1 MSAADRPRNRLG
13 RLEPAA
19 LAGVM
24 SRDVV
29 LFRRYWKATTFSS
42 VVQPTIYLL
51 AFGLGF
57 GSLAPRVSHVDYVQ
71 YVATGVVAT
80 AVLFSSAFP
89 GMFNTFIRWQFQR
102 TYDALLAAPVDVE
115 ELVTAEILWIS
126 IRAGVYGLAPLAVGM
141 AFGLQF
147 QFGMLLVVLIGFVTG
162 FGFAAFGVT
171 IAAVAKTIDNFNY
184 VTSAVLTPMF
194 LVAGTFFP
202 VSTCPARPAHRGH
215 AQPSVS
221 LRRAGPRR
229 LAEHHQHRRSR
240 SCRGADRLR
249 GGDVA
254 RCHLAAREASD
265 QLIASGPSTRV
276 WPVGSFTVDDHL
288 VASWSEVRELD
299 GEPGDGVL
307 RRELDHRDV
316 TGVAG
321 SC

>member
-1 MSAADRPRNRLG
+1 MSTIRSRRLD
-13 RLEPAA
+13 PAA

-24 SRDVV
+24 SRDIV

-42 VVQPTIYLL
+42 IVQPTIYLL

-57 GSLAPRVSHVDYVQ
+57 GSLVSRVGHVKYVE

-126 IRAGVYGLAPLAVGM
+126 IRSGVYGLAPLIVGFF
-141 AFGLQF
+141 FGLSPQL
-147 QFGMLLVVLIGFVTG
+147 GMLLVIPIGIVTG
-162 FGFAAFGVT
+162 FGFAAFGVL

-202 VSTCPARPAHRGH
+202 ISSLPHGLRTI
-215 AQPSVS
+215 AQFNPLYHCVALVRDVS
-221 LRRAGPRR
+221 LNTIVTADLLHTAVLAVFAVLMWR
-229 LAEHHQHRRSR
+229 LAVWRLESR
-240 SCRGADRLR
+240 
-249 GGDVA
+249 
-254 RCHLAAREASD
+254 
-265 QLIASGPSTRV
+265 LI
-276 WPVGSFTVDDHL
+276 D
-288 VASWSEVRELD
+288 
-299 GEPGDGVL
+299 
-307 RRELDHRDV
+307 
-316 TGVAG
+316 
-321 SC
+321 

>member
-1 MSAADRPRNRLG
+1 MSARAPARIHRLD
-13 RLEPAA
+13 PAA

-24 SRDVV
+24 TRDVV

-42 VVQPTIYLL
+42 IVQPTIYLL

-57 GSLAPRVSHVDYVQ
+57 GSLVTHIGHVNNVP

-126 IRAGVYGLAPLAVGM
+126 IRAGVYGLTPLVVGF
-141 AFGLQF
+141 AFGLKPEP
-147 QFGMLLVVLIGFVTG
+147 GMLLVPLIGFVTG
-162 FGFAAFGVT
+162 FGFAAFGVL

-202 VSTCPARPAHRGH
+202 IATLPPVLREIARFNALYHCVALVRDVSFDIIGPMDLVH
-215 AQPSVS
+215 AAV
-221 LRRAGPRR
+221 LVVFALVMWRLAVWRLERR
-229 LAEHHQHRRSR
+229 LI
-240 SCRGADRLR
+240 D
-249 GGDVA
+249 
-254 RCHLAAREASD
+254 
-265 QLIASGPSTRV
+265 
-276 WPVGSFTVDDHL
+276 
-288 VASWSEVRELD
+288 
-299 GEPGDGVL
+299 
-307 RRELDHRDV
+307 
-316 TGVAG
+316 
-321 SC
+321 

>member
-1 MSAADRPRNRLG
+1 MTALSEDASAPQRPQPAPRRVR

-24 SRDVV
+24 TRDVV

-42 VVQPTIYLL
+42 IVQPTIYLL

-57 GSLAPRVSHVDYVQ
+57 GSLVHTVGHVKYVE

-126 IRAGVYGLAPLAVGM
+126 IRSGVYGLAPLLVGL
-141 AFGLQF
+141 AFGLKPQP
-147 QFGMLLVVLIGFVTG
+147 GMLLVPLIGFVTG
-162 FGFAAFGVT
+162 FGFAAFGVL

-184 VTSAVLTPMF
+184 ITSAVLTPMF

-202 VSTCPARPAHRGH
+202 ISTLPHGLQEIAKFNPLYHCVALVRD
-215 AQPSVS
+215 VS
-221 LRRAGPRR
+221 LSTFSTADLGHTAVLAGFALVVWR
-229 LAEHHQHRRSR
+229 LAIW
-240 SCRGADRLR
+240 RLQ
-249 GGDVA
+249 A
-254 RCHLAAREASD
+254 R
-265 QLIASGPSTRV
+265 LI
-276 WPVGSFTVDDHL
+276 D
-288 VASWSEVRELD
+288 
-299 GEPGDGVL
+299 
-307 RRELDHRDV
+307 
-316 TGVAG
+316 
-321 SC
+321 

>member
-1 MSAADRPRNRLG
+1 MSSQSETVAVGRAPSPEGARAGARRVG

-24 SRDVV
+24 SRDVSI
-29 LFRRYWKATTFSS
+29 FGRYWKSTTFSS

-57 GSLAPRVSHVDYVQ
+57 GALVPKIQHLDYKA

-102 TYDALLAAPVDVE
+102 TYDAILAAPVDVE

-126 IRAGVYGLAPLAVGM
+126 LRAGVYGLAPLIVGI
-141 AFGLQF
+141 AFGLEPE
-147 QFGMLLVVLIGFVTG
+147 FGMLLVVPIGVVTG

-184 VTSAVLTPMF
+184 ITSAVLTPMF

-202 VSTCPARPAHRGH
+202 VSKLPAGIRTVALVNPLYHCVQLVRDASLGGLGTADLGH
-215 AQPSVS
+215 AAV
-221 LRRAGPRR
+221 LIGFAAVMWRIAIWR
-229 LAEHHQHRRSR
+229 L
-240 SCRGADRLR
+240 GKRLI
-249 GGDVA
+249 D
-254 RCHLAAREASD
+254 
-265 QLIASGPSTRV
+265 
-276 WPVGSFTVDDHL
+276 
-288 VASWSEVRELD
+288 
-299 GEPGDGVL
+299 
-307 RRELDHRDV
+307 
-316 TGVAG
+316 
-321 SC
+321 

>member
-1 MSAADRPRNRLG
+1 VSAERAARRIQRLD
-13 RLEPAA
+13 PAA

-24 SRDVV
+24 TRDVV

-42 VVQPTIYLL
+42 IVQPTIYLL

-57 GSLAPRVSHVDYVQ
+57 GSLVSHVGHVRYVE

-126 IRAGVYGLAPLAVGM
+126 FRAGIYGLAPLVVGI
-141 AFGLQF
+141 AFGLNPEP
-147 QFGMLLVVLIGFVTG
+147 GMLLVPLIGFVTG
-162 FGFAAFGVT
+162 FGFAAFGVL

-202 VSTCPARPAHRGH
+202 ISSLPPVLHTIALFNPLYHCVALVRDVSLAMIRPADLLH
-215 AQPSVS
+215 AGV
-221 LRRAGPRR
+221 LVVFALLMWR
-229 LAEHHQHRRSR
+229 LAVWRLESR
-240 SCRGADRLR
+240 
-249 GGDVA
+249 
-254 RCHLAAREASD
+254 
-265 QLIASGPSTRV
+265 LI
-276 WPVGSFTVDDHL
+276 D
-288 VASWSEVRELD
+288 
-299 GEPGDGVL
+299 
-307 RRELDHRDV
+307 
-316 TGVAG
+316 
-321 SC
+321 